1 MIFLLTVIAGAL
13 ALLAV
18 VIGMSHDQLKRLAD
32 AAEEANRLTMI
43 RDKKI

>member
-32 AAEEANRLTMI
+32 AAEEANRLTVTNS
-43 RDKKI
+43 KKI